1 MNWTAAGDYY
11 TPAEP
16 LTTTKLQPPRRFY
29 AAVDLD
35 PERVGLDAARIAE
48 EVIVHLLSCA
58 DVKVSLDIQARSPEG
73 FPEDVVRIVNEN
85 SRDLRFSNSG
95 FEPE

>member
-1 MNWTAAGDYY
+1 
-11 TPAEP
+11 
-16 LTTTKLQPPRRFY
+16 
-29 AAVDLD
+29 
-35 PERVGLDAARIAE
+35 
-48 EVIVHLLSCA
+48 VHLLSCA